1 MAYSKSFASPEEQ
14 YGFKIIDHFVAV
26 NNIMDGEDKLRAA
39 ISGEAFLWPYLEGS
53 AYLASKASLYKS
65 LDDERKDFILPDL
78 KELIENI
85 RSGISDVDA
94 EKQLLSMIEL
104 YSKTRRRSLLQI
116 ADAILKL
123 QQRAIKE
130 GGVYG
135 KKGISVVPLRGSKEE
150 TEKVLTALTEDLE
163 DVA

>member
-14 YGFKIIDHFVAV
+14 YGFKIIDYFFAV
-26 NNIMDGEDKLRAA
+26 NNIIDGEDKLRAA

-53 AYLASKASLYKS
+53 AYLASKEALYKS
-65 LDDERKDFILPDL
+65 LDDEKKDFILPDL
-78 KELIENI
+78 KLLIANIKGGLSDAESEKQILSIIEN
-85 RSGISDVDA
+85 
-94 EKQLLSMIEL
+94 
-104 YSKTRRRSLLQI
+104 YSKVRRRSLLQV

-123 QQRAIKE
+123 QQRAVKE

-135 KKGISVVPLRGSKEE
+135 KKGISVVTPRGTKEQ
-150 TEKVLTALTEDLE
+150 TEKILNELSEDLE